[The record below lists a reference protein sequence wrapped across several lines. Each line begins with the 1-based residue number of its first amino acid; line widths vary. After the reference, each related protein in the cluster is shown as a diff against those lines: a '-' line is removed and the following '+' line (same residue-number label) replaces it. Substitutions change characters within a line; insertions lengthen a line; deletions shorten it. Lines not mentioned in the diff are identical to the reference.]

1 MRLYVLMPAREA
13 FIIDRAK
20 SSRRVGVAE
29 ALNSHWPGTSPAEHV
44 RECDPPKIINRFHP
58 PPFLALR
65 GYPNW
70 SARPSSSDTFEPD
83 RRQMMAPII
92 AFITMAS

>member
-44 RECDPPKIINRFHP
+44 RECDPPKIINRFHAP
-58 PPFLALR
+58 
-65 GYPNW
+65 
-70 SARPSSSDTFEPD
+70 PSSPYEGILIGPPD
-83 RRQMMAPII
+83 HQVQVHSSLIVAK
-92 AFITMAS
+92 